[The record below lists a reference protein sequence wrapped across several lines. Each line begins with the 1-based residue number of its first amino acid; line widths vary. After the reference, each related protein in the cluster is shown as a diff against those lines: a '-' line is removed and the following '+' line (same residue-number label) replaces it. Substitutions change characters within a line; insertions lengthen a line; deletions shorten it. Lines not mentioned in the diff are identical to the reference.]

1 MYEER
6 GVPHNINIIFK
17 SRERSHFH
25 NGMHRKLRELGLVRF
40 HPLLFSFPP
49 SPLSPLPIL
58 YRGNSLP
65 ASPIRR
71 KGRKKKRV
79 ATPSQNVLPSRLMDE
94 IPLLSLSFFRSELDT
109 KPEVFHSILGLLKLF
124 FPVKIFARSVSLI
137 PCTDIDAP
145 YVGALYRCSALIDA
159 NFASLV
165 AASAVSHVRIPNLF
179 HAFFPILF
187 PRLVLHCIN
196 LPKLI
201 FRPTNLVNDKREAKY
216 TIFGDSESNFFSS
229 HERRHVSDIGFIH
242 SQLRSI
248 PYCYIL

>member
-1 MYEER
+1 MGCIESSGSLAWFASILSYS
-6 GVPHNINIIFK
+6 P
-17 SRERSHFH
+17 SPP
-25 NGMHRKLRELGLVRF
+25 
-40 HPLLFSFPP
+40 PLFPP
-49 SPLSPLPIL
+49 SPFFI
-58 YRGNSLP
+58 
-65 ASPIRR
+65 AVIRFQPPPFGE
-71 KGRKKKRV
+71 KGEKKKRV

-109 KPEVFHSILGLLKLF
+109 KPEVFHSIPGLKLF

-187 PRLVLHCIN
+187 PRLFSTVLICRN
-196 LPKLI
+196 
-201 FRPTNLVNDKREAKY
+201 
-216 TIFGDSESNFFSS
+216 
-229 HERRHVSDIGFIH
+229 
-242 SQLRSI
+242 
-248 PYCYIL
+248 

>member
-1 MYEER
+1 MGCIESSGSLAWFASILSY
-6 GVPHNINIIFK
+6 
-17 SRERSHFH
+17 S
-25 NGMHRKLRELGLVRF
+25 
-40 HPLLFSFPP
+40 P
-49 SPLSPLPIL
+49 SPPPLFPPLPIL

-109 KPEVFHSILGLLKLF
+109 KPEVFHSIPGLKLF

-201 FRPTNLVNDKREAKY
+201 FRPTNLVNDKRDAKY

>member
-1 MYEER
+1 MGCIESSGSLAWFASILSY
-6 GVPHNINIIFK
+6 
-17 SRERSHFH
+17 S
-25 NGMHRKLRELGLVRF
+25 
-40 HPLLFSFPP
+40 P
-49 SPLSPLPIL
+49 SPPPLFPPLPIL

-109 KPEVFHSILGLLKLF
+109 KPEVFHSIPGLKLF

-187 PRLVLHCIN
+187 PRLFSTVLICRN
-196 LPKLI
+196 
-201 FRPTNLVNDKREAKY
+201 
-216 TIFGDSESNFFSS
+216 
-229 HERRHVSDIGFIH
+229 
-242 SQLRSI
+242 
-248 PYCYIL
+248 

>member
-49 SPLSPLPIL
+49 SPLSPP
-58 YRGNSLP
+58 
-65 ASPIRR
+65 SPFFIAVIRFQPPPFGE
-71 KGRKKKRV
+71 KGEKKKRV

-109 KPEVFHSILGLLKLF
+109 KPEVFHSIPGLKLF

-201 FRPTNLVNDKREAKY
+201 FRPTNLVNDKRDD
-216 TIFGDSESNFFSS
+216 IWRFGK
-229 HERRHVSDIGFIH
+229 
-242 SQLRSI
+242 
-248 PYCYIL
+248 